1 MQKPPPLERFFLLLR
16 VRKIVIYLHHFLWNV
31 RDCTQNR
38 TLAFQEKKGKQMR
51 MSSLWLSKPREN
63 WRQYCASLVFLLS
76 SSHVECV
83 ISKMNVVVSKRM
95 HAVFPTYQKSLQMK
109 KGSIWFISLYHIFV
123 SFCDYWLAS
132 ILKIVGNPE
141 CMWKHAEVT
150 ASALDN
156 VVLESESEGRCC
168 LQDSISWVG

>member
-1 MQKPPPLERFFLLLR
+1 MQKPPPLEIFFLLLR

-31 RDCTQNR
+31 RHCTQNR
-38 TLAFQEKKGKQMR
+38 TLAFHEKKGKQMR

-95 HAVFPTYQKSLQMK
+95 HAVFPTHQKLLKMEK
-109 KGSIWFISLYHIFV
+109 RINLIYISLYQVFAFLLAFV
-123 SFCDYWLAS
+123 IS
-132 ILKIVGNPE
+132 INFENTVR
-141 CMWKHAEVT
+141 
-150 ASALDN
+150 ALS
-156 VVLESESEGRCC
+156 VPAGTILFEGF
-168 LQDSISWVG
+168 